1 MNEDLQLILD
11 STQEAMEAAVTHLEE
26 ELSKIR
32 GGRANA
38 GILDGIYVDYYGNN
52 TLLTQV
58 ANINT
63 PDARTIS
70 VQPWEKSMLDIIT
83 RAIQAANLG
92 FNPSNNGTIV
102 ICSIPPMTEERRK
115 DLVKKAKNEGET
127 AKVSVRNSRRDAN
140 EEIKKLIKGGLP
152 EDEGKEGEAKI
163 QTMTD
168 AFSVKVDKH
177 LEAKEKE
184 IMTV

>member
-1 MNEDLQLILD
+1 MNDNLKFIIE
-11 STQEAMEAAVTHLEE
+11 SAEESMSAAVQHLEE
-26 ELSKIR
+26 ELVKIR

-38 GILDGIYVDYYGNN
+38 GILDGLFVDYYGNN
-52 TLLTQV
+52 TPLTQV

-63 PDARTIS
+63 PDARTIT
-70 VQPWEKSMLDIIT
+70 VQPWEKSMLDPIT
-83 RAIQAANLG
+83 KAIQAANLG
-92 FNPSNNGTIV
+92 FNPTNNGTIV
-102 ICSIPPMTEERRK
+102 ICSIPPMTEDRRK
-115 DLVKKAKNEGET
+115 DLVKKAKTEGET

-140 EEIKKLIKGGLP
+140 EEVKKLLKSGLP
-152 EDEGKEGEAKI
+152 EDEGKEAEAKI

-168 AFSVKVDKH
+168 NYSSKVDKH